1 MSELH
6 FSFQNV
12 VDGNGIGLAVTGM
25 TIVFTVL
32 GLISLIIAALPRL
45 LAFLPPPAEH
55 HGAAA
60 PATAAAPAASQD
72 DGALVAAIGYALHA
86 RRQQGA

>member
-45 LAFLPPPAEH
+45 LEFLPPPAEH
-55 HGAAA
+55 HGAPA
-60 PATAAAPAASQD
+60 PAAAPAASQD
-72 DGALVAAIGYALHA
+72 DAALVAAIGYALHA